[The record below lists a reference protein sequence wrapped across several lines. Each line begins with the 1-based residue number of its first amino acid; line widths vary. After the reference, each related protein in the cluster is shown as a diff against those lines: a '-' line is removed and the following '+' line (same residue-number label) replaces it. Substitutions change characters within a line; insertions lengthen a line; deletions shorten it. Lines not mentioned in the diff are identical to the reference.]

1 MESEP
6 LTCPRIDDGEM
17 TIDDLILSLSSEIKV
32 MEEHMKLVD
41 EGVISDPCPE
51 CRRKDILQK
60 KRQLKCV
67 QSMLDDLT
75 DLNHGILRL
84 LKASIY
90 NIDRG
95 KYHFGINEGKDF
107 IMLHI
112 SVKGKENA
120 DKVKA
125 WLKEAES

>member
-1 MESEP
+1 MSNQS
-6 LTCPRIDDGEM
+6 CPMPKEGPM
-17 TIDDLILSLSSEIKV
+17 TIDELITSLEAEIKLLEDHIR
-32 MEEHMKLVD
+32 MIEDGK
-41 EGVISDPCPE
+41 IQDPCPE
-51 CRRKDILQK
+51 CRKKDLVQK

-67 QSMLDDLT
+67 QSMLNDLT

-95 KYHFGINEGKDF
+95 KYHFGVNEGKDF

-125 WLKEAES
+125 WLKEAE